1 MSNVIDLTDMQKSQ
15 EVFLQF
21 LESKP
26 NMINVKNKFGVS
38 RAQTLSI
45 LSEVIG
51 VLSETKIHKW
61 WDLDQVNQEKLSEKF
76 VESFNHISNIAT
88 QFNVDLIIEKEIEPI
103 ESLESQF
110 LKITGNII
118 QLPFIKKYFAKKKIE
133 LIFYQYIQ
141 LLYGLGFSKE
151 DLEKAYYKKLEKNYI
166 KFNNQEDSLMDELRH
181 ALGELYEEF
190 GHTTVTQRLSQ
201 ILDEYIVL
209 EQRENLECYNRKMQ
223 LQKQKI

>member
-1 MSNVIDLTDMQKSQ
+1 MSNVIDLIDMQKSQ

-61 WDLDQVNQEKLSEKF
+61 WDLDQVNQEKLLEKL
-76 VESFNHISNIAT
+76 VESFSHISNVAT

-141 LLYGLGFSKE
+141 LIYGLGFSIE
-151 DLEKAYYKKLEKNYI
+151 DIEKAYYKKLEKNYI
-166 KFNNQEDSLMDELRH
+166 KFNNQEDSLMDELRY

-190 GHTTVTQRLSQ
+190 GHTEVTQRLSE
-201 ILDEYIVL
+201 ILDEYIAIQ
-209 EQRENLECYNRKMQ
+209 QRESLECYKQ
-223 LQKQKI
+223 LQEQRI

>member
-1 MSNVIDLTDMQKSQ
+1 MNNVIDLTDMQKSQ
-15 EVFLQF
+15 EDFLQF

-26 NMINVKNKFGVS
+26 NMINIKNKFGVS

-61 WDLDQVNQEKLSEKF
+61 WDLGQVNKEKLLEKF

-141 LLYGLGFSKE
+141 LVCGLGFSKE

-181 ALGELYEEF
+181 VLGELYKEF
-190 GHTTVTQRLSQ
+190 GHTTVTQRLSE
-201 ILDEYIVL
+201 ILDEYIATQ
-209 EQRENLECYNRKMQ
+209 QRESLECYKQ
-223 LQKQKI
+223 LQEQRI

>member
-1 MSNVIDLTDMQKSQ
+1 MSNVIDLTDIQKSQ
-15 EVFLQF
+15 EDFLQF

-26 NMINVKNKFGVS
+26 NMINIKNKFGVS

-51 VLSETKIHKW
+51 ALSETKIHKW
-61 WDLDQVNQEKLSEKF
+61 WDLGQVNQEKLLEKI
-76 VESFNHISNIAT
+76 VESFSHISNVAT

-141 LLYGLGFSKE
+141 LVCGLGFSKE

-166 KFNNQEDSLMDELRH
+166 KFNNQEDSLMDELRY

-190 GHTTVTQRLSQ
+190 GHTEVTQRLSE
-201 ILDEYIVL
+201 ILDEYIAIQ
-209 EQRENLECYNRKMQ
+209 QRESLECYKQ
-223 LQKQKI
+223 LQEQKI

>member
-21 LESKP
+21 LENKP

-61 WDLDQVNQEKLSEKF
+61 WDLGQVNQEKLLEKLA
-76 VESFNHISNIAT
+76 ESFSHISNIAT

-103 ESLESQF
+103 ES
-110 LKITGNII
+110 ITIRT
-118 QLPFIKKYFAKKKIE
+118 LH
-133 LIFYQYIQ
+133 
-141 LLYGLGFSKE
+141 GFSYF
-151 DLEKAYYKKLEKNYI
+151 LC
-166 KFNNQEDSLMDELRH
+166 F
-181 ALGELYEEF
+181 
-190 GHTTVTQRLSQ
+190 HT
-201 ILDEYIVL
+201 
-209 EQRENLECYNRKMQ
+209 
-223 LQKQKI
+223 

>member
-61 WDLDQVNQEKLSEKF
+61 WDLDQVNQEKLLEKL

-141 LLYGLGFSKE
+141 LVYGLGFSKE

-181 ALGELYEEF
+181 VLGELYEEF
-190 GHTTVTQRLSQ
+190 GHTEVTQRLSE
-201 ILDEYIVL
+201 ILDEYIAIQ
-209 EQRENLECYNRKMQ
+209 QRESLECYKQ
-223 LQKQKI
+223 LQEQRI

>member
-1 MSNVIDLTDMQKSQ
+1 MCNVIDLTDMQKSQ

-26 NMINVKNKFGVS
+26 NMINIKNKFGVS

-61 WDLDQVNQEKLSEKF
+61 WDLGQVNQEKLLEKL
-76 VESFNHISNIAT
+76 VESFSHISNIAT
-88 QFNVDLIIEKEIEPI
+88 QFNVNLIVEKDIEPI

-141 LLYGLGFSKE
+141 LVYGLGFSIE
-151 DLEKAYYKKLEKNYI
+151 DIEKAYYKKLEKSYA
-166 KFNNQEDSLMDELRH
+166 KFNSQEDILMDELRH
-181 ALGELYEEF
+181 VLGELYEEF
-190 GHTTVTQRLSQ
+190 GHTAVTQRLSE
-201 ILDEYIVL
+201 ILDEYIVIQ
-209 EQRENLECYNRKMQ
+209 QRESLECYKQ
-223 LQKQKI
+223 LQE

>member
-1 MSNVIDLTDMQKSQ
+1 MSNVIDLTDIQKSQ

-61 WDLDQVNQEKLSEKF
+61 WDLDQVNQEKLLEKL

-141 LLYGLGFSKE
+141 LVCGLGFSKE

-181 ALGELYEEF
+181 VLGELYEEF
-190 GHTTVTQRLSQ
+190 GHTEVTQRLSE
-201 ILDEYIVL
+201 ILDEYIAIQ
-209 EQRENLECYNRKMQ
+209 QRESLECYKQ
-223 LQKQKI
+223 LQEQKI

>member
-61 WDLDQVNQEKLSEKF
+61 WDLGQVNQEKLLERL

-118 QLPFIKKYFAKKKIE
+118 QLPFIKKYFAKKKIK

-141 LLYGLGFSKE
+141 LVYGLGFSIE
-151 DLEKAYYKKLEKNYI
+151 ELEKAYYDKLEKKYI
-166 KFNNQEDSLMDELRH
+166 KFSN
-181 ALGELYEEF
+181 
-190 GHTTVTQRLSQ
+190 
-201 ILDEYIVL
+201 
-209 EQRENLECYNRKMQ
+209 
-223 LQKQKI
+223 

>member
-26 NMINVKNKFGVS
+26 NMINIKNKFGVS

-61 WDLDQVNQEKLSEKF
+61 WDLDQVNQEKLLEKL
-76 VESFNHISNIAT
+76 VESFSHISNVAT

-141 LLYGLGFSKE
+141 LVYGLGFSKE

-190 GHTTVTQRLSQ
+190 GHKTVTQRLSE
-201 ILDEYIVL
+201 ILDEYIAIQ
-209 EQRENLECYNRKMQ
+209 QRESLECYKQ
-223 LQKQKI
+223 LQEQRI

>member
-1 MSNVIDLTDMQKSQ
+1 MSNVTDLTDMQKSQ

-26 NMINVKNKFGVS
+26 NMINIKNKFGVS

-61 WDLDQVNQEKLSEKF
+61 WDLGQVNQEKLLEKL
-76 VESFNHISNIAT
+76 VESFSHISNIAT
-88 QFNVDLIIEKEIEPI
+88 QFNVNLIVEKDIEPI
-103 ESLESQF
+103 ESLENQF

-118 QLPFIKKYFAKKKIE
+118 QLPFIKIYFAKKKIE

-141 LLYGLGFSKE
+141 LVYGLGFSIE
-151 DLEKAYYKKLEKNYI
+151 DIEKAYYKKLEKSYA
-166 KFNNQEDSLMDELRH
+166 KFNNHEDSLIDELRH
-181 ALGELYEEF
+181 VLGELYEEF
-190 GHTTVTQRLSQ
+190 GHTAVTQRLSE
-201 ILDEYIVL
+201 ILDEYIAIQ
-209 EQRENLECYNRKMQ
+209 QRESLECYKQ
-223 LQKQKI
+223 LQE

>member
-21 LESKP
+21 LENKP

-61 WDLDQVNQEKLSEKF
+61 WDLGQVNQEKLLEKL
-76 VESFNHISNIAT
+76 VVSFNHISNIAT

-141 LLYGLGFSKE
+141 LVCGLGFSKE

-166 KFNNQEDSLMDELRH
+166 KFNNQEDSLMDELRY

-190 GHTTVTQRLSQ
+190 GHTEVIQRLSE
-201 ILDEYIVL
+201 ILDEYIAIQ
-209 EQRENLECYNRKMQ
+209 QRESLECYKQ
-223 LQKQKI
+223 LQEQRI

>member
-26 NMINVKNKFGVS
+26 NMVNIKNKFGVS
-38 RAQTLSI
+38 RTQTLSI

-61 WDLDQVNQEKLSEKF
+61 WDLGQVNQEKLLEKL
-76 VESFNHISNIAT
+76 VESFSHISNVAT

-141 LLYGLGFSKE
+141 LVYGLEFSKE

-166 KFNNQEDSLMDELRH
+166 KFNNQEDSLMDELRY

-190 GHTTVTQRLSQ
+190 GHTEVTQRLSE
-201 ILDEYIVL
+201 ILDEYIAIQ
-209 EQRENLECYNRKMQ
+209 QRESLECYKQ
-223 LQKQKI
+223 LQEQRI

>member
-1 MSNVIDLTDMQKSQ
+1 MNNVIDLTDMQKSQ

-51 VLSETKIHKW
+51 ALSETKIHKW
-61 WDLDQVNQEKLSEKF
+61 WDLDQVNQEKLLEKLA
-76 VESFNHISNIAT
+76 ESFSHISNIAT

-141 LLYGLGFSKE
+141 LVCGLGFSKE

-181 ALGELYEEF
+181 VLGELYEEF
-190 GHTTVTQRLSQ
+190 GHTEVIQRLSE
-201 ILDEYIVL
+201 ILDEYIAIQ
-209 EQRENLECYNRKMQ
+209 QRESLECYKQ
-223 LQKQKI
+223 LQEQRI

>member
-61 WDLDQVNQEKLSEKF
+61 WDLDQVNQEKLLEKL

-181 ALGELYEEF
+181 VLGELYEEF
-190 GHTTVTQRLSQ
+190 GHTEVTQRLSE
-201 ILDEYIVL
+201 ILDEYIAIQ
-209 EQRENLECYNRKMQ
+209 QRESLECYKQ
-223 LQKQKI
+223 LQEQKI

>member
-61 WDLDQVNQEKLSEKF
+61 WDLGQVNQEKLLEKL
-76 VESFNHISNIAT
+76 VESFSHISNIAT

-141 LLYGLGFSKE
+141 LVCGLGFSKE
-151 DLEKAYYKKLEKNYI
+151 DLETAYYKKLEKNYI

-181 ALGELYEEF
+181 VLGELYEEF
-190 GHTTVTQRLSQ
+190 GHTEVTQRLSE
-201 ILDEYIVL
+201 ILDEYIAIQ
-209 EQRENLECYNRKMQ
+209 QRESLECYKQ
-223 LQKQKI
+223 LQEQKI

>member
-1 MSNVIDLTDMQKSQ
+1 MNNVIDLTDMQKSQ

-51 VLSETKIHKW
+51 ALSETKIHKW
-61 WDLDQVNQEKLSEKF
+61 WDLDQVNQEKLLEKL
-76 VESFNHISNIAT
+76 VVSFNHISNIAT

-118 QLPFIKKYFAKKKIE
+118 QLPFIKIYFAKKKIK

-141 LLYGLGFSKE
+141 LVYGLGFSIE
-151 DLEKAYYKKLEKNYI
+151 ELEKAYYKKLEKKYI
-166 KFNNQEDSLMDELRH
+166 KFSN
-181 ALGELYEEF
+181 
-190 GHTTVTQRLSQ
+190 
-201 ILDEYIVL
+201 
-209 EQRENLECYNRKMQ
+209 
-223 LQKQKI
+223 

>member
-1 MSNVIDLTDMQKSQ
+1 MNNVIDLTDMQKSQ

-21 LESKP
+21 LESKT

-38 RAQTLSI
+38 RTQTLSI
-45 LSEVIG
+45 LSEVIE
-51 VLSETKIHKW
+51 VLSKTKIHKW
-61 WDLDQVNQEKLSEKF
+61 WDLGQVNQEKLLEKL
-76 VESFNHISNIAT
+76 VESFSHISNVAT

-190 GHTTVTQRLSQ
+190 GHTTVTQRLSE
-201 ILDEYIVL
+201 ILDEYISIQ
-209 EQRENLECYNRKMQ
+209 QRESLECYKQ
-223 LQKQKI
+223 LQEQRI

>member
-21 LESKP
+21 LENKP

-61 WDLDQVNQEKLSEKF
+61 WDLDQVNQEKLLEKL
-76 VESFNHISNIAT
+76 VESFSHISNIAT

-118 QLPFIKKYFAKKKIE
+118 QLPFYPGPFSRISQVHIEYLKYETK
-133 LIFYQYIQ
+133 
-141 LLYGLGFSKE
+141 
-151 DLEKAYYKKLEKNYI
+151 
-166 KFNNQEDSLMDELRH
+166 
-181 ALGELYEEF
+181 
-190 GHTTVTQRLSQ
+190 
-201 ILDEYIVL
+201 
-209 EQRENLECYNRKMQ
+209 
-223 LQKQKI
+223 